1 MLLCSMLAASKAA
14 ELKSC
19 SIFFFLI
26 HIWSKQEENKKK
38 ARFRFAAF
46 FYLLLFV
53 TTYSPDGSCSNQN
66 GCHRFSFSWSSV
78 SSSE

>member
-26 HIWSKQEENKKK
+26 HIWSKQEEYKKK

-46 FYLLLFV
+46 S
-53 TTYSPDGSCSNQN
+53 TCYSL
-66 GCHRFSFSWSSV
+66 
-78 SSSE
+78 